1 MLPGQTNSKRAN
13 ILVVDDAPEN
23 LKLLLNTLTEQGY
36 WVRCAKSGALAI
48 AGSQAMPPDLVLLD
62 IMMPHMDGYEVCQ
75 KFKQS
80 ASTRDIPIIFL
91 SALDDG
97 LDKSKAFEPGGDD
110 YIAKPFN
117 INEVLARIKHQL
129 ELKQQQQ
136 RLQQLATQYRQANQE
151 LRDTCTFFQEVLDS
165 QTDSIAAFQS
175 VRDDQGQITY
185 FEQKVMNAAFGQLLG
200 AQTEDFRGDRD
211 HLKLIAP
218 EADYNL
224 FELCV
229 QVVEG
234 HSPLKREMQCR
245 QGDAQQWLEVVATRL
260 RDGVVTRLRNISDV
274 KQRMVTLELAKRELH
289 ALATTDQLTHIANRY
304 CFDLYLQREWQRSL
318 RDQQPL
324 SLLLGDIDKFKRYN
338 DLCGH
343 SVGDRCLQAVAHAIH
358 GTIKR
363 PMDLVARYGGE
374 EFAIL
379 LPNTP
384 LEGAVKLASRVQT
397 AVRGLRL
404 TDTQCAECEQVRIS
418 LGVAAVIPQIQSG
431 SQELVEAAD
440 QALYQAKTWGGN
452 TTCVET
458 EFQRDSPQSCHNTT
472 KQ

>member
-1 MLPGQTNSKRAN
+1 MSSKRAN

-75 KFKQS
+75 QFKQG
-80 ASTRDIPIIFL
+80 ANTRDIPIIFL

-97 LDKSKAFEPGGDD
+97 IDKSRAFELGGDD

-129 ELKQQQQ
+129 EIKQQQQ
-136 RLQQLATQYRQANQE
+136 RLQQLASQYRQANQE
-151 LRDTCTFFQEVLDS
+151 LQDACTFFQEVLDS

-175 VRDDQGQITY
+175 VRDEQGQITY

-200 AQTEDFRGDRD
+200 AQSEDFKGDRE
-211 HLKLIAP
+211 HLKLMAP
-218 EADYNL
+218 EAEYDL
-224 FELCV
+224 FALCV

-234 HSPLKREMQCR
+234 HGPLRRELLCW
-245 QGDAQQWLEVVATRL
+245 QGDTQHWIEVVATRL

-274 KQRMVTLELAKRELH
+274 KERLATLELAKRELH
-289 ALATTDQLTHIANRY
+289 ALATTDQLTQIANRY
-304 CFDLYLQREWQRSL
+304 CFDLYLQREWPRSL

-324 SLLLGDIDKFKRYN
+324 ALLLGDIDKFKRYN

-343 SVGDRCLQAVAHAIH
+343 SVGDRCLRAVAQAIR

-363 PMDLVARYGGE
+363 PTDLVARYGGE

-384 LEGAVKLASRVQT
+384 VEGAVQLASRIQT
-397 AVRGLRL
+397 AIRGLRL
-404 TDTQCAECEQVRIS
+404 PDTPCAECQQVRIS
-418 LGVAAVIPQIQSG
+418 LGVAVLIPRLQSDA
-431 SQELVEAAD
+431 QTLIEAAD

-458 EFQRDSPQSCHNTT
+458 EFQPNSPQSCHNST